1 MLPSNF
7 ELTVMTPAPHQTIT
21 KTPEKIKADCSVKNV
36 VALKSLHEEERMIRG
51 KKEKE
56 KRERKQGKKK
66 SGSDVRV
73 ISEKKKKRKEKE
85 KREKRK

>member
-7 ELTVMTPAPHQTIT
+7 EFTVMTPAPHHTIT

-36 VALKSLHEEERMIRG
+36 VALKSLHEGGREDDTREKRKREKRKKTG
-51 KKEKE
+51 KKE
-56 KRERKQGKKK
+56 

-73 ISEKKKKRKEKE
+73 ISEK
-85 KREKRK
+85 